1 MWTTHSPE
9 NVNADNGAVASRN
22 VGRRVLT
29 AAVTAGAFIGLSGV
43 VAPMASAQD
52 EVKGKIGEEY
62 VAAAEANGQTP
73 EEFFGAAT
81 SPELDAANGGK
92 FQTFEKDKK
101 SIYWNPDVAGGQANQ
116 VGGAI
121 FDLWGETTMNG
132 SPGYEWGPLH
142 YPTTREWPTNESG
155 ASGVDGRANHFE
167 GGSIYWSPETGAQM
181 VWGLVRDAWWHLGAE
196 SSELGLPI
204 APETFDGSSWMQKF
218 EGGVV
223 VVRTDG
229 LARVST
235 DESPG
240 DTEPVPIDQLTIG

>member
-1 MWTTHSPE
+1 MRTTHCPSNVRGNNTERRSP
-9 NVNADNGAVASRN
+9 NAA
-22 VGRRVLT
+22 RRAFT
-29 AAVTAGAFIGLSGV
+29 AAVTAGAFIGLAGV
-43 VAPMASAQD
+43 VAPMASAQ
-52 EVKGKIGEEY
+52 EEIKGKIAEEY

-73 EEFFGAAT
+73 EEFFGDAT

-92 FQTFEKDKK
+92 FQTFANDK
-101 SIYWNPDVAGGQANQ
+101 SIYWKADVAGGQANQ

-132 SPGYEWGPLH
+132 SPGYEWGPLR
-142 YPTTREWPTNESG
+142 YPTSREWPTAESG
-155 ASGVDGRANHFE
+155 ASGVAGRGNHFE
-167 GGSIYWSPETGAQM
+167 GGSIYWSPETGAQV
-181 VWGLVRDAWWHLGAE
+181 VWGLVRDAWWQLGAE

-204 APETFDGSSWMQKF
+204 AAETFDGSSWMQKF

-235 DESPG
+235 ADSPA
-240 DTEPVPIDQLTIG
+240 DTEPVPIDQLTIK